1 MIPAASILGFVA
13 LAFWFGILTSISP
26 CPLTTNIAAMSF
38 IARKMDSTVQ
48 SLLSGFLYTFGR
60 VFAYLLLGFV
70 TVKGLVSIPGISV
83 FLQNYANRVLGVLL
97 ILVGM
102 FLLELITFDWSIS
115 AGADKLQGRVEK
127 GGLHW
132 SFILGFV
139 FALSF
144 CPPSAAIFFGSVI
157 PLAIK
162 SNSLILIPL
171 AYGLGTGLPVMF
183 FAVAIAKGATT
194 LGKYFS
200 MVQSFER
207 YLRQITGY
215 VFIAGGIYLTLV
227 YVYKVL

>member
-1 MIPAASILGFVA
+1 MTPETNLPEFLA
-13 LAFWFGILTSISP
+13 LAFWFGVLTSISP

-38 IARKMDSTVQ
+38 IARKMDGTTK

-60 VFAYLLLGFV
+60 VVAYLCLGFI
-70 TVKGLVSIPGISV
+70 TVKGIVSIPGISV
-83 FLQNYANRVLGVLL
+83 FLQHYANRILGILL

-102 FLLELITFDWSIS
+102 FLLELITLDWSIS
-115 AGADKLQGRVEK
+115 AGADKLQSKVED

-132 SFILGFV
+132 SFILGFI

-162 SNSLILIPL
+162 GTSLILIPL
-171 AYGLGTGLPVMF
+171 VYGLGTGLPVMF
-183 FAVAIAKGATT
+183 FAVVIARGATT

-200 MVQSFER
+200 MVQTLER

-215 VFIAGGIYLTLV
+215 IFIAGGIYLTLV